1 MVVTIGSSSL
11 ILLVYLQ
18 NFTESTVRKNIYEQ
32 QIDRQEEVTNRIS
45 QSISSDLGILVSV
58 LDGLANSDLLQSGDF
73 ASGETTKLIN
83 DKLQRYGARVSDI
96 FLLNRNNLVTLAL
109 SGPNS
114 TTDDTALKVGDD
126 LSQRRWVKDTRTET
140 EAPYFS
146 GGFERQGIY
155 KIFITFPILD
165 RENNEKLGIVGASLS
180 TVPFFSTYGNL
191 ENLDEQFL
199 VVFDREGNIITNPGN
214 AGLLGQNFFGEFVQD
229 FVGRNKVLNNL
240 TRNLLQGHSGFGIY
254 DYGRGERIT
263 TQEPVSINGRPEFF
277 VQAVTPTSSL
287 YSDLENSLFIERAK
301 LISLFAATLA
311 GLIVLMIFLIK
322 WNNSLKKE
330 VTKRTKELHDSN
342 RQLSEAN
349 NQLERNN
356 KLQKEFINIAA
367 HELRTP
373 IQPILGLSEI
383 VVKENK
389 DKELDKYL
397 EVIHRN
403 AKRLRKLTE
412 NILDVTRIE
421 SKMLRL
427 NKEPVKIHN
436 LLLSVVKDYQTEIIK
451 ENGTKQARL
460 LYHPDTDGSPL
471 DIVVE
476 ADISRL
482 VQIISNLLNNA
493 LKFSRKEGGVI
504 EITLSEHTEGHNKF
518 AVVKVTDYGE
528 GIDPSIQANL
538 FTMFSTNSY
547 DGTGLG
553 LYLCK
558 NLVEAQGG
566 RIWAK
571 NNIFGRGAVFG
582 FTLKI
587 VDWR

>member
-1 MVVTIGSSSL
+1 L
-11 ILLVYLQ
+11 ILLVFLQ

-32 QIDRQEEVTNRIS
+32 QIDRQEEVTTSVS

-73 ASGETTKLIN
+73 ASNDTTKLIN
-83 DKLQRYGARVSDI
+83 DKLQRYGAGISNI
-96 FLLNRNNLVTLAL
+96 FLLDRNNIVTLAL
-109 SGPNS
+109 PGPNT
-114 TTDDTALKVGDD
+114 TTDDTDLRAGDD
-126 LSQRRWVKDTRTET
+126 LSQRQWVKDTRTQT

-165 RENNEKLGIVGASLS
+165 RETNERLGIVGASFS
-180 TVPFFSTYGNL
+180 TAPFFSTYGNL
-191 ENLDEQFL
+191 ENLDDQFL
-199 VVFDREGNIITNPGN
+199 VVFDKTGNIITNPGN
-214 AGLLGQNFFGEFVQD
+214 AGLLGQNYFGEFVQD
-229 FVGRNKVLNNL
+229 FVARNKVLNNL
-240 TRNLLQGHSGFGIY
+240 TRDLLQGHSGFGIY

-263 TQEPVSINGRPEFF
+263 TQEPISVNGRPEFF
-277 VQAVTPTSSL
+277 VQAVTPTNSL
-287 YSDLENSLFIERAK
+287 YSDLENSLFIERVK
-301 LISLFAATLA
+301 LFSLFAATLA
-311 GLIVLMIFLIK
+311 GVIVLMIFLIK
-322 WNNSLKKE
+322 WNNSLKNE

-342 RQLSEAN
+342 KQLTEAN
-349 NQLERNN
+349 SQLERNN

-397 EVIHRN
+397 EVIYRN
-403 AKRLRKLTE
+403 AQRLRKLTE

-421 SKMLRL
+421 SKMLKL
-427 NKEPVKIHN
+427 NKEPVRIHN
-436 LLLSVVKDYQTEIIK
+436 LLLSMVKDYRTEIFK
-451 ENGTKQARL
+451 ENHTRQVRL
-460 LYHPDTDGSPL
+460 LYRPDINGNPAN
-471 DIVVE
+471 IIVE
-476 ADISRL
+476 ADLSRL

-493 LKFSRKEGGVI
+493 LRFSRKEGGDI
-504 EITLSEHTEGHNKF
+504 EVTLSEHAEGNNKF
-518 AVVKVTDYGE
+518 AAVNVTDYGE
-528 GIDPSIQANL
+528 GIDPGIQANL

-566 RIWAK
+566 RIWAR
-571 NNIFGRGAVFG
+571 NNPSGRGAVFG
-582 FTLKI
+582 FDLKI
-587 VDWR
+587 VNGR

>member
-1 MVVTIGSSSL
+1 
-11 ILLVYLQ
+11 LVYLQ

-32 QIDRQEEVTNRIS
+32 QIDRQEEVTTSIS
-45 QSISSDLGILVSV
+45 QSIGSDLGILISV

-73 ASGETTKLIN
+73 ASDETTKLIN
-83 DKLQRYGARVSDI
+83 DKLQRYGAEINNI
-96 FLLNRNNLVTLAL
+96 FLLDRNNIVTLAIP
-109 SGPNS
+109 GPNT
-114 TTDDTALKVGDD
+114 TTDETDLRAGDD
-126 LSQRRWVKDTRTET
+126 LSQRQWVKDTRIKN

-165 RENNEKLGIVGASLS
+165 RETNQKLGIVGASIS

-191 ENLDEQFL
+191 EDLDEQFL
-199 VVFDREGNIITNPGN
+199 VVFDKTGNIITNPGN

-229 FVGRNKVLNNL
+229 FVARNKVLNNL

-263 TQEPVSINGRPEFF
+263 TQEPISVNGRPEFF

-287 YSDLENSLFIERAK
+287 YSDLENSLFIERVK
-301 LISLFAATLA
+301 LFSLFAATLA
-311 GLIVLMIFLIK
+311 GVVVLMIFLIK
-322 WNNSLKKE
+322 WNNSLKNE
-330 VTKRTKELHDSN
+330 VTKRTKELHDLN
-342 RQLSEAN
+342 RQLREAN
-349 NQLERNN
+349 TQLERNN

-383 VVKENK
+383 VIKENK

-397 EVIHRN
+397 EVIFRN

-421 SKMLRL
+421 SKMLKL
-427 NKEPVKIHN
+427 NYEPVRLHD

-451 ENGTKQARL
+451 ENRAKVRL
-460 LYHPDTDGSPL
+460 LYHPDMNGDPAS
-471 DIVVE
+471 IVVQ
-476 ADISRL
+476 ADMSRL
-482 VQIISNLLNNA
+482 IQIISNLLNNA
-493 LKFSRKEGGVI
+493 LRFSRKEGGVI
-504 EITLSEHTEGHNKF
+504 EVTLSEHTDGKNKF
-518 AVVKVTDYGE
+518 AAVNIIDYGE
-528 GIDPSIQANL
+528 GIDPRIQANL

-566 RIWAK
+566 RIWAR
-571 NNIFGRGAVFG
+571 NNPCGRGAVFG
-582 FTLKI
+582 FDLKI
-587 VDWR
+587 IDGK

>member
-1 MVVTIGSSSL
+1 M
-11 ILLVYLQ
+11 ILLVFLQ

-32 QIDRQEEVTNRIS
+32 QIDRQEEVTTSVS

-73 ASGETTKLIN
+73 ASNDTTKLIN
-83 DKLQRYGARVSDI
+83 DKLQRYGAGISNI
-96 FLLNRNNLVTLAL
+96 FLLDRNNIVTLAL
-109 SGPNS
+109 PGPNT
-114 TTDDTALKVGDD
+114 TTDDTDLRAGDD
-126 LSQRRWVKDTRTET
+126 LSQRQWVKDTRTQT

-165 RENNEKLGIVGASLS
+165 RETNERLGIVGASFS
-180 TVPFFSTYGNL
+180 TAPFFSTYGNL
-191 ENLDEQFL
+191 ENLDDQFL
-199 VVFDREGNIITNPGN
+199 VVFDKTGNIITNPGN
-214 AGLLGQNFFGEFVQD
+214 AGLLGQNYFGEFVQD
-229 FVGRNKVLNNL
+229 FVARNKVLNNL
-240 TRNLLQGHSGFGIY
+240 TRDLLQGHSGFGIY

-263 TQEPVSINGRPEFF
+263 TQEPISVNGRPEFF
-277 VQAVTPTSSL
+277 VQAVTPTNSL
-287 YSDLENSLFIERAK
+287 YSDLENSLFIERVK
-301 LISLFAATLA
+301 LFSLFAATLA
-311 GLIVLMIFLIK
+311 GVIVLMIFLIK
-322 WNNSLKKE
+322 WNNSLKNE

-342 RQLSEAN
+342 KQLTEAN
-349 NQLERNN
+349 SQLERNN

-397 EVIHRN
+397 EVIYRN
-403 AKRLRKLTE
+403 AQRLRKLTE

-421 SKMLRL
+421 SKMLKL
-427 NKEPVKIHN
+427 NKEPVRIHN
-436 LLLSVVKDYQTEIIK
+436 LLLSMVKDYRTEIFK
-451 ENGTKQARL
+451 ENHTRQVRL
-460 LYHPDTDGSPL
+460 LYRPDINGNPAN
-471 DIVVE
+471 IIVE
-476 ADISRL
+476 ADLSRL

-493 LKFSRKEGGVI
+493 LRFSRKEGGDI
-504 EITLSEHTEGHNKF
+504 EVTLSEHAEGNNKF
-518 AVVKVTDYGE
+518 AAVNVTDYGE
-528 GIDPSIQANL
+528 GIDPRIQANL

-566 RIWAK
+566 RIWAR
-571 NNIFGRGAVFG
+571 NNPSGRGAVFG
-582 FTLKI
+582 FDLKI
-587 VDWR
+587 VNGR

>member
-1 MVVTIGSSSL
+1 
-11 ILLVYLQ
+11 LLVFLQ

-32 QIDRQEEVTNRIS
+32 QIDRQEKVTKSIS

-73 ASGETTKLIN
+73 ASDETIKLIN
-83 DKLQRYGARVSDI
+83 DKLQRYGAEVNEI
-96 FLLNRNNLVTLAL
+96 FLLDRNNIVTVAL
-109 SGPNS
+109 SGPNKTS
-114 TTDDTALKVGDD
+114 DDTNLKAGDD
-126 LSQRRWVKDTRTET
+126 LSQRQWVKDTRTKT

-146 GGFERQGIY
+146 GGFERQGVY
-155 KIFITFPILD
+155 KIYVTFPILD
-165 RENNEKLGIVGASLS
+165 RETNEKLGIVGESIS

-191 ENLDEQFL
+191 EDLDEQFL
-199 VVFDREGNIITNPGN
+199 VVFDKTGDIITNPGN

-229 FVGRNKVLNNL
+229 FVARNKVLNNL
-240 TRNLLQGHSGFGIY
+240 TRNLLQGHSGFAIY
-254 DYGRGERIT
+254 DYGNGERIT
-263 TQEPVSINGRPEFF
+263 TQDPILVNGRPEFF
-277 VQAVTPTSSL
+277 VQAVTPTSGL
-287 YSDLENSLFIERAK
+287 YSDLENSLFIERVK
-301 LISLFAATLA
+301 LFSLFAATLV
-311 GLIVLMIFLIK
+311 GVVVLMIFLIK
-322 WNNSLKKE
+322 WNNSLKNE
-330 VTKRTKELHDSN
+330 VNRRTKELHDSN
-342 RQLSEAN
+342 KQLMEAN

-383 VVKENK
+383 VVRENK
-389 DKELDKYL
+389 DRELDKYL
-397 EVIHRN
+397 EVIYRN

-427 NKEPVKIHN
+427 NKEPVRLHN
-436 LLLSVVKDYQTEIIK
+436 LLLSMVKEYQTEIIK
-451 ENGTKQARL
+451 ENPTKQVRL
-460 LYHPDTDGSPL
+460 SYLSNVNGNPA

-476 ADISRL
+476 ADTSRL
-482 VQIISNLLNNA
+482 IQVISNLLNNA
-493 LKFSRKEGGVI
+493 LKFSRKDGGVI
-504 EITLSEHTEGHNKF
+504 EVTLAELTKGNDKF
-518 AVVKVTDYGE
+518 AEVSVTDYGE

-558 NLVEAQGG
+558 NLIEAQGG
-566 RIWAK
+566 RIWAR
-571 NNIFGRGAVFG
+571 NNPCGRGAVFG
-582 FTLKI
+582 FDIKI
-587 VDWR
+587 VDRI